1 MCSMFD
7 ADFGTSLDVDKEGT
21 PLKMSVAHYRRGT
34 GTFRRLFTIC
44 LVLCACAPVD
54 ALTWVEDTS
63 VGSRRDWTS
72 ITSSSDGTKLAAVA
86 HRGHIWISTDSGN
99 TWTERVPG
107 TDSNIPWT
115 SITSSSNGTKLA
127 AVGEFIDG
135 IESPCMWTST
145 DSGATW
151 TPTSAGTRV

>member
-86 HRGHIWISTDSGN
+86 DSG
-99 TWTERVPG
+99 E
-107 TDSNIPWT
+107 IY
-115 SITSSSNGTKLA
+115 
-127 AVGEFIDG
+127 
-135 IESPCMWTST
+135 TST

-151 TPTSAGTRV
+151 TDKTPREARRSTPFWTSITSSSDGTKLAAVAYRGNIWV